1 MDNKTKEITKAY
13 DAAHQLNRIAD
24 ALEEILR
31 LVKQDMEGSQKIKMS
46 RRIDNPVVLINHWR
60 WLAAN
65 GYKKEATSCKQQAA
79 SLTRQQYR
87 IIKDICK
94 QKKHGK

>member
-31 LVKQDMEGSQKIKMS
+31 LVKQDMERMKKLNEEPEEGDMRDHFTKAKIN
-46 RRIDNPVVLINHWR
+46 D
-60 WLAAN
+60 
-65 GYKKEATSCKQQAA
+65 
-79 SLTRQQYR
+79 
-87 IIKDICK
+87 
-94 QKKHGK
+94 